1 MNFSPH
7 IGHNL
12 GQHINIPPP
21 FNRHLQDHNY
31 ELWMRVVDGPLIPM
45 MKDGERKVTPKTKAQ
60 YGEANYRILKLSTS
74 LFVDL
79 DLTSSITSLVLLQ
92 QKIFWT
98 R

>member
-1 MNFSPH
+1 MNFLPP
-7 IGHNL
+7 IGHGL

-31 ELWMRVVDGPLIPM
+31 ELWMRAVDGPLIPM
-45 MKDGERKVTPKTKAQ
+45 MKDGERKVIPNTKVQ

-74 LFVDL
+74 LVVDL
-79 DLTSSITSLVLLQ
+79 DPTSSITSLVLLQ
-92 QKIFWT
+92 QNKFWT